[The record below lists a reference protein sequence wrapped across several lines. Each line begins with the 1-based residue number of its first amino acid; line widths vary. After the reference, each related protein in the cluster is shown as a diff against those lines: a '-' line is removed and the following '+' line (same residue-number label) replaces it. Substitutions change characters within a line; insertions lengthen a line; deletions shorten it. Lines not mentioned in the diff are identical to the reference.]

1 MPAFQLTSGKLF
13 QIKEKKIDLEKDVQ
27 GLTEKNLEAIFGLQF
42 ISTEFHIE
50 NFWIDTLAFDPQA
63 NSFVIIEYKRDQSF
77 SVIDQGISYLNTVLR
92 NKAELVL
99 EYNEK
104 TGKSLNRTTV
114 DWNQI
119 RVMFIAQRFTAHQ
132 QNAIGFRDF
141 PIELW
146 EVKQYENNIVFFNQ
160 IKAPEVKETI
170 ANLTKNKIVRDV
182 AQQIKEYTFEDH
194 LKKAS
199 DQIKPLLKEIRERI
213 FALDTS
219 IKEKPVRNYLGYKL
233 NWYNFVTVHI
243 YQQKIRIYV
252 RKTILESDK
261 NKRFK
266 KVPES
271 WAWGKTPIWFTEFS
285 ETKDLDYMMSS
296 IKESYEA
303 APDK

>member
-170 ANLTKNKIVRDV
+170 
-182 AQQIKEYTFEDH
+182 
-194 LKKAS
+194 
-199 DQIKPLLKEIRERI
+199 